1 MNNTIKNP
9 KDHDF
14 IRTEENYLFCVIGY
28 IHPENRIIS
37 YLKYVPNITGKW
49 KLNLPESEGDGKK
62 RIIPLMRVLN
72 HYSAEQVLKSYDIL
86 LYDYLKYVY
95 DCPISKIKIT
105 AVPHNAIKEYYQPQE
120 KIKSLINLYNKN
132 NLDKLQIK
140 TIKFIDFLSENSQ
153 IKTSNFG
160 VTGSILT
167 NTHNITFSD
176 IDLTVHGR
184 MNSQVIENVVLELFE
199 GNNNE
204 ISRLNPKEAEDW
216 RNNKMKYF
224 NFTKT
229 EANLL
234 YERKWNMG
242 NFRGTRFSIHPIRTD
257 EEILE
262 KYGDLE
268 FNPKGIVEIEGIVTQ
283 DANSMFLPCKYD
295 ISDVKIL
302 KGPRVDDI
310 IQICSY
316 EGLYCSMVRKGESF
330 RARGKLEEVID
341 NKNNR
346 TYHRLL
352 IGSYLAKSRD
362 YLLPIFN

>member
-1 MNNTIKNP
+1 MKKVTNDP

-28 IHPENRIIS
+28 SHPEDRIIS

-49 KLNLPESEGDGKK
+49 KLHISTAKGSGKR

-105 AVPHNAIKEYYQPQE
+105 AVPYEAIKEYYKPQE
-120 KIKSLINLYNKN
+120 RIESLYNLYNKN
-132 NLDKLQIK
+132 KLDTLQRK
-140 TIKFIDFLSENSQ
+140 TIEFIDFLSENSK
-153 IKTSNFG
+153 INTSNFG

-184 MNSQVIENVVLELFE
+184 MNGQVIQNILLELFE

-216 RNNKMKYF
+216 RKNKMKNF
-224 NFTKT
+224 NFNKT
-229 EANLL
+229 QANLL
-234 YERKWNMG
+234 FERRWNMG
-242 NFRGTRFSIHPIRTD
+242 NFKRTRFSIHPIRTD

-268 FNPKGIVEIEGIVTQ
+268 FIPKDIVEIEGIVTQ
-283 DANSMFLPCKYD
+283 DEDSLFLPCKYE
-295 ISDVKIL
+295 ISDVTIL
-302 KGPRVDDI
+302 KGPKIDDI
-310 IQICSY
+310 MEICSY
-316 EGLYCSMVRKGESF
+316 EGLYCSMVRKGETF
-330 RARGKLEEVID
+330 RAKGKLEEVID
-341 NKNNR
+341 NKKNK
-346 TYHRLL
+346 TYYRLL
-352 IGSYLAKSRD
+352 IGSYLAKSQD
-362 YLLPIFN
+362 YLLPILN